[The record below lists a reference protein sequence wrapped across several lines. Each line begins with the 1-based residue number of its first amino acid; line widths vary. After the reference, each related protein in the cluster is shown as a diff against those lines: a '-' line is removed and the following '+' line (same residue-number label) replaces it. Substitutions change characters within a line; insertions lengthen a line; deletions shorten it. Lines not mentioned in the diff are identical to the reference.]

1 MIDSSMEFKKAVRG
15 SRIMSVHDVFVFR
28 NGESKNMDSS
38 DFMKYNINEAV
49 SDSTSFTI
57 GSAIIKKYTAT
68 LNNMDEKFSTYDFE
82 DLDILA
88 KVGIQMKDGS
98 DEIIPKGRFR
108 CVNASFNENTI
119 ELEAYDSMLFFDRP
133 YTDSTLSYPA
143 TIRQIVDD
151 ACYHCQMTYDART
164 LVYPDY
170 IVEYRPDDS
179 SMTFRD
185 VIGYCAQIMC
195 CYARID
201 HLDVL
206 SFGWYDFETLEKV
219 RAGYDGGRLSDYR
232 TGDELDGGNFT
243 DYASG
248 DSTDDDTFLELKG
261 YHHLYS
267 LGSQKINT
275 NDIVITGV
283 QVTAE
288 NENGSDQDNEEQFLY
303 GGEGYVLEIEGNPF
317 IQKGK
322 AGQVA
327 TYIGSKIIGRRFRPL
342 SINCQSN
349 PCMES
354 GDCACV
360 TDRKQRTYFTVICST
375 TFVFGGLQTVE
386 CAAETPT
393 EKNYTKYG
401 AQTKLLEK
409 ADQNTKRKMSSY
421 EIAVRHLTDLMTQS
435 LGVFKSEE
443 VQEDGSVIYYM
454 HNKPERADSSVLWKM
469 TADALAVSTD
479 GGNTW
484 NAGIDVDGN
493 AVVNILNVIGINA
506 DWIKT
511 GHISADMIQGGTLVM
526 GGEKNRSG
534 SILVRDSDGNIIASL
549 GSSGVSTY
557 RINTMFNN
565 GAFNIGDTIG
575 IKDKDDREAQDSL
588 IQITPNYVYVGSL
601 TRYIRIHK
609 ETLEVLKSV
618 PGTEY
623 NWSISQDGEADF
635 RKLSN
640 IISGTVTITP
650 SAADTPTAKVVDW
663 FFRSVPAVT
672 ATLVTSVPGTAV
684 LGVGIKNP
692 TTVGCTFYVT
702 RKNTTG
708 TVIAYTAIIN
718 E

>member
-1 MIDSSMEFKKAVRG
+1 
-15 SRIMSVHDVFVFR
+15 MSVHDDFIFKDGQR
-28 NGESKNMDSS
+28 ENMDSS
-38 DFMKYNINEAV
+38 DFMKYNLNEAV

-82 DLDILA
+82 GLDILA
-88 KVGIQMKDGS
+88 KVGIQLEDGS
-98 DEIIPKGRFR
+98 VEIVPKGKFR

-151 ACYHCQMTYDART
+151 ACHHCQMTYDAKT

-170 IVEYRPDDS
+170 VVEYRPNDS

-195 CYARID
+195 CYAKID

-219 RAGYDGGRLSDYR
+219 RVGYDGGRLSDYR
-232 TGDELDGGNFT
+232 TGDELDGGDFT

-248 DSTDDDTFLELKG
+248 DSTDDDTFLELNG

-288 NENGSDQDNEEQFLY
+288 NENGSDQDAEELFLY
-303 GGEGYVLEIEGNPF
+303 GGEGYILAIEGNPF

-327 TYIGSKIIGRRFRPL
+327 AYIGSKIVGKRFRPL
-342 SINCQSN
+342 SVNCQSN
-349 PCMES
+349 PCMEA
-354 GDCACV
+354 GDCACI

-375 TFVFGGLQTVE
+375 TFVFGGLQSVE
-386 CAAETPT
+386 CTAETPT
-393 EKNYTKYG
+393 ENNYTKYG

-409 ADQNTKRKMSSY
+409 ADQGAKRRISSY
-421 EIAVRHLTDLMTQS
+421 EIAVRHLTDLMTQCF
-435 LGVFKSEE
+435 GVFKSEE
-443 VQEDGSVIYYM
+443 VLEDGSVIYYM
-454 HNKPERADSSVLWKM
+454 HNRPERADSSVLWKM

-479 GGNTW
+479 GGTTW
-484 NAGIDVDGN
+484 NAGIDADGN
-493 AVVNILNVIGINA
+493 AVVNILNVIGLNA
-506 DWIKT
+506 DWINA
-511 GHISADMIQGGTLVM
+511 GNISADMIQGGTLVV
-526 GGEKNRSG
+526 GGENNHNG
-534 SILVRDSDGNIIASL
+534 SILIKDIYGNIIASL
-549 GSSGVSTY
+549 NSLGLSTY
-557 RINTMFNN
+557 HINTMFNN
-565 GAFNIGDTIG
+565 GRFSIGDTIG
-575 IKDKDDREAQDSL
+575 IKNSDEREPGDRV
-588 IQITPNYVYVGSL
+588 IQITPNYIYLGSL
-601 TRYIRIHK
+601 TRFIRVHRD
-609 ETLEVLKSV
+609 TLEVVKSV

-640 IISGTVTITP
+640 IVSGTVTITP
-650 SAADTPTAKVVDW
+650 SAANTPTAKVVSWDL
-663 FFRSVPAVT
+663 RSTPAVS
-672 ATLVTSVPGTAV
+672 ATPVTTVPGTAV
-684 LGVGIKNP
+684 LGIGIKDP
-692 TTVGCTFYVT
+692 TVSGCTFYVT

-708 TVIAYTAIIN
+708 TVIAYTAIVN
-718 E
+718 D